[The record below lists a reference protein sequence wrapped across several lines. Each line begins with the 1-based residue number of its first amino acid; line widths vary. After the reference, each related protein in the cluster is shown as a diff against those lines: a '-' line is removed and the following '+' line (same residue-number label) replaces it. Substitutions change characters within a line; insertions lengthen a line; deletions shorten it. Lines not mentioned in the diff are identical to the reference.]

1 MVGRDK
7 YGVFPLRGKLLNVR
21 DQTAKRV
28 MENEE
33 LTHLR
38 MILGLTPGKL
48 YKTEEERSELRYG
61 KVMLMTD
68 QDHDGKFNLLCY
80 SYIHTN
86 FYFQDHILR
95 VCLSISCTDFGHLY
109 SNKMD
114 SLNNSSLLLL
124 KHSATMTLKPSIPHQ
139 NMVSHVKIYLLKSLP

>member
-21 DQTAKRV
+21 DQSPKRV

-38 MILGLTPGKL
+38 MILGLTPGKS
-48 YKTEEERSELRYG
+48 YKTEEERAELRYG

-68 QDHDGKFNLLCY
+68 QDHDGKFITFL
-80 SYIHTN
+80 
-86 FYFQDHILR
+86 FYFILFY
-95 VCLSISCTDFGHLY
+95 CF
-109 SNKMD
+109 N
-114 SLNNSSLLLL
+114 
-124 KHSATMTLKPSIPHQ
+124 
-139 NMVSHVKIYLLKSLP
+139 